1 MADRVPA
8 AADETRSDWLV
19 VLAST
24 FGLAASVTHLYSMG
38 MFILPLE
45 REFGWTRGSISG
57 ALTVVSVISVVLAP
71 AIGLLIDRVGSRRVA
86 IPGMALY
93 CLAIAL
99 LATTTSLIWHWWAL
113 WVLIAF
119 GTVLIKPTVW
129 AAAIAGRFTRRR
141 GLALGLAL
149 CGTGI
154 GLGVMP
160 ALANFLLEM
169 GGWRFAYLMLG
180 AGAALIGLPM
190 MFLFFHD
197 PPVQRAGRAARAML
211 PGYSIPE
218 GLRST
223 RFLRL
228 AFASLL
234 ITTAI
239 ISLSVHFVPILV
251 SLTVTRGDA
260 AAIAGSIG
268 IASICGRIASGF
280 LLDRY
285 SGPLIAAVSFA
296 LPIVACLLLLTFNGS
311 HHSAILIGLLIGASL
326 GAEIDVVAYL
336 SARYFGLRNYGFLF
350 GSIAGLL
357 SLGAGLGPT
366 LAGVIW
372 DRYGSYDPLMWVL
385 IPVFFISAVLVGSLG
400 RYPVFEQPVPADPE

>member
-1 MADRVPA
+1 MADRPPRAVA
-8 AADETRSDWLV
+8 ESRSDWLV
-19 VLAST
+19 VVAST

-45 REFGWTRGSISG
+45 REFGWPRGSIAG
-57 ALTVVSVISVVLAP
+57 GLTVVSVISVVLAP
-71 AIGLLIDRVGSRRVA
+71 AIGLLVDRVGSRRVA
-86 IPGMALY
+86 IPGMAIY

-99 LATTTSLIWHWWAL
+99 LATTTASIWHWWGL
-113 WVLIAF
+113 WALIAF

-160 ALANFLLEM
+160 SIANSLLEY
-169 GGWRFAYLMLG
+169 GGWRFAYLSLG

-190 MFLFFHD
+190 ILLFFHD
-197 PPVQRAGRAARAML
+197 PPARGAGGSNRALL
-211 PGYSIPE
+211 PGYTIAE

-223 RFLRL
+223 KFLRL
-228 AFASLL
+228 ALASLL

-239 ISLSVHFVPILV
+239 ISLSVHFVPILASLAV
-251 SLTVTRGDA
+251 SRGDA
-260 AAIAGSIG
+260 AAIASSIG
-268 IASICGRIASGF
+268 IASITGRIASGY

-285 SGPLIAAVSFA
+285 SGPLIAAISFG
-296 LPIVACLLLLTFNGS
+296 LPILACVLLLTFDGS
-311 HHSAILIGLLIGASL
+311 HVSAIVIGLVIGASL
-326 GAEIDVVAYL
+326 GAEIDVVAFL

-366 LAGVIW
+366 LAGMIY
-372 DRYGSYDPLMWVL
+372 DRYGSYEPLMWAL
-385 IPVFFISAVLVGSLG
+385 IPVFLVSAALVGSLG
-400 RYPVFEQPVPADPE
+400 RYPIFDEPVPPA